1 MNEKTMGERFKA
13 IDRWCSKRGI
23 NQVFAFF
30 YGCDSAIEDHERRI
44 RYYLRSKVGTR
55 LVEADEPW
63 LASMERTINA
73 INNR

>member
-13 IDRWCSKRGI
+13 VDRWCNKRCI
-23 NQVFAFF
+23 NQMYAFF
-30 YGCDSAIEDHERRI
+30 YGCDNAIAEHERRI
-44 RYYLRSKVGTR
+44 RYYLRSTAGTR